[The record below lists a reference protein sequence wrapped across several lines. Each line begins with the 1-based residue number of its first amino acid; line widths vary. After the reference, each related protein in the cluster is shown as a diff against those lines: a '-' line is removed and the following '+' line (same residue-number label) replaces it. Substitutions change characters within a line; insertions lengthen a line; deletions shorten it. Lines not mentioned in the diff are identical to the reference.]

1 MQSCSLIGVKEEIS
15 SWRKHEKTGAFRRDD
30 DDFVS
35 PPMTALDTYRESAT
49 ARASIIE
56 EDGCTRRAVTPDN
69 AARLLPSF
77 KQESLQ
83 GGGVGIALLS
93 KILHSLN
100 GWTTPYCGFLSKYN
114 ELISL
119 SSHHFKIFIDF
130 VRKFLFIKS
139 PCVFFFRIALISHTF
154 INIFHRT
161 HRFDCYPVL
170 LSYQSVTGLKKQ
182 RWLQQ
187 EETPFF
193 RLLFLPFFG
202 VITIA

>member
-1 MQSCSLIGVKEEIS
+1 M
-15 SWRKHEKTGAFRRDD
+15 
-30 DDFVS
+30 
-35 PPMTALDTYRESAT
+35 
-49 ARASIIE
+49 RASIIE
-56 EDGCTRRAVTPDN
+56 EGCTRRAVTPDN

-83 GGGVGIALLS
+83 GGGVGIALS

-100 GWTTPYCGFLSKYN
+100 GWTTPYCGFLSKFN
-114 ELISL
+114 EQISL
-119 SSHHFKIFIDF
+119 SSHHFRNIHRFREKISLY
-130 VRKFLFIKS
+130 KKS
-139 PCVFFFRIALISHTF
+139 LHVFWIALISHTF
-154 INIFHRT
+154 FNIFHRT

-187 EETPFF
+187 EETFI
-193 RLLFLPFFG
+193 LSSLFLPFFG